1 MMAFTRGNHGT
12 SAAYDRF
19 YAYDEQPKAFVLRDF
34 AGGVS
39 TKAAEDHAL
48 SLAMN
53 MLPSGNGVSSMAK
66 PIPETVEDGFAEGM
80 VRDHC
85 YADGIWLFRK
95 GRTLYAYQKETVSLV
110 GTRSMLTAEYGAIY
124 DIGGY
129 FYVIDGEDVW
139 AVGRDLHAVRIEQH
153 IPVCFVD
160 LMNDGIT
167 KTENEKPNPF
177 CRYIDMIISE
187 DAGNHQSLPT
197 DIVYD
202 REDIKVYKPDSEE
215 EVSLG
220 YWFIVDDSYIDFTGI
235 SAKGC
240 RIRLKLL
247 DSDDE
252 TKLSFSSTAHLRAL
266 LAESR
271 SLLPYTNEKGVAF
284 FLTWEG
290 RDILL
295 LERADDM
302 LYRFSEKMLTKMST
316 AESITAIVAY
326 ADGYLLFTEH
336 AVKKLY
342 FGKNE
347 WEEMI
352 AQTVVFKQDFGSDM
366 PGSVCGFDDK
376 IIFASSRGGVF
387 YINKFGI
394 TERDESRKVSE
405 NVESGAFGFF
415 SHTDEEYRTAR
426 GFCAFGRYYLTV
438 GAITYVW
445 DHGAKLPTGAQSRD
459 AEETMVWTLAD
470 GFSEMRFLREIAGR
484 LYLFDGQTE
493 TLCYLTDTSEVAA
506 GMGASLIT
514 SAQDLG
520 VLEKKI
526 LTEVAV
532 RYRADAPISVKL
544 IFDGKESSVEYRLPR
559 QENVATATLRVYAKK
574 FEKVAAKLFC
584 EEGFAVEAVIF
595 RYL

>member
-1 MMAFTRGNHGT
+1 MAFTKGNHGT
-12 SAAYDRF
+12 SSAYDRF
-19 YAYDEQPKAFVLRDF
+19 YAYDEKPKTFVLRDF
-34 AGGVS
+34 TNGIS
-39 TKAAEDHAL
+39 TKAVENHAL
-48 SLAMN
+48 SLTMN
-53 MLPSGNGVSSMAK
+53 MLPSGNGISSMAK
-66 PIPETVEDGFAEGM
+66 PIPETVDGGFANGA

-95 GRTLYAYQKETVSLV
+95 GRTLYAYQKEKISLV
-110 GTRSMLTAEYGAIY
+110 GTWDMLSEEYGAVY
-124 DIGGY
+124 DIGGC

-139 AVGRDLHAVRIEQH
+139 AVGRDLQAVRIEQH
-153 IPVCFVD
+153 VPVCFVD

-177 CRYIDMIISE
+177 CRYIDMIISK
-187 DAGNHQSLPT
+187 DTSNHQILPT

-202 REDIKVYKPDSEE
+202 RKNIKVYKPDSEE
-215 EVSLG
+215 EVPLG
-220 YWFIVDDSYIDFTGI
+220 YWFIVDDSYIDFTGV

-247 DSDDE
+247 DSEDE
-252 TKLSFSSTAHLRAL
+252 TKLSFSSTAPLRAL
-266 LAESR
+266 LSENR
-271 SLLPYTNEKGVAF
+271 PLLPYTNEKGTAC

-295 LERADDM
+295 LERTDDM
-302 LYRFSEKMLTKMST
+302 LYRFSEKMLTRIPT

-347 WEEMI
+347 WEEII
-352 AQTVVFKQDFGSDM
+352 AQTVMFKQDFGSDM
-366 PGSVCGFDDK
+366 AGSVCGFDDK
-376 IIFASSRGGVF
+376 IIFASSRGGIF

-405 NVESGAFGFF
+405 NIENGAVGFF

-438 GAITYVW
+438 GAITYIW
-445 DHGAKLPTGAQSRD
+445 DYGAKLPTGAQSRE
-459 AEETMVWTLAD
+459 AEETMVWMLAD
-470 GFSEMRFLREIAGR
+470 AFSGMRFLREIGGR
-484 LYLFDGQTE
+484 LYLFDEQTE
-493 TLCYLTDTSEVAA
+493 TLGYLTDTSGDTE
-506 GMGASLIT
+506 GLGASLVT
-514 SAQDLG
+514 AEQDLG

-559 QENVATATLRVYAKK
+559 QENAATATLHIYAKR
-574 FEKVAAKLFC
+574 FEKVALKILC
-584 EEGFAVEAVIF
+584 DVGFGVEAVIF